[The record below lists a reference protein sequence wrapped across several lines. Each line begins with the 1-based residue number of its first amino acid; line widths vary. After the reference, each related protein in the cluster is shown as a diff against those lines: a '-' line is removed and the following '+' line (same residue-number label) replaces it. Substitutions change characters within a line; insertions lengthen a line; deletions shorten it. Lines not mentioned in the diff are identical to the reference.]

1 MTTAT
6 ITPTVRGRAIL
17 DRLSPE
23 DRRLY
28 ESIPAVVDYVPHP
41 SFADPDAETRLF
53 GPEAE
58 DIPVSPWR
66 QYPELDEP
74 GHSPPRL
81 RAQLTRAQERVL
93 FLRYNYARYRLS
105 GLLVAQNRR
114 FAPSRVQAMLTW
126 YRRVLSLRAAL
137 TNANMALVVAMAKRT
152 RINSVEFGELLSEG
166 NMALLRAVDKFDV
179 DRGFKFSTYA
189 CRAILKAFNRLATR
203 MGTYRQHF
211 PTEFEPTMER
221 SDELDRR
228 RAEQRDL
235 AVEDLD
241 RVLTR
246 NLAQLTRIERKVV
259 AARFAVA
266 GRRRT
271 RTLQEVGR
279 LVGLSKERVRQ
290 VQTHA
295 LEKLR
300 AALEARE
307 SQAFPVVGAR
317 ANVTRP
323 GDGPGGRDAIS

>member
-1 MTTAT
+1 MTASTMVRR
-6 ITPTVRGRAIL
+6 PRGRDVL
-17 DRLSPE
+17 GVLSPE

-28 ESIPAVVDYVPHP
+28 QSMPATMDYVPHV
-41 SFADPDAETRLF
+41 SFSGRDTERQLFGPDAE
-53 GPEAE
+53 EV
-58 DIPVSPWR
+58 PVVRWR

-81 RAQLTRAQERVL
+81 RAQLTRSQEKVL

-105 GLLVAQNRR
+105 QLLRAQNRR
-114 FAPSRVQAMLTW
+114 FAPSRVGPMLTW
-126 YRRVLSLRAAL
+126 YRRVLSVRAAL

-152 RINSVEFGELLSEG
+152 RINSVEFAELLSEG

-179 DRGFKFSTYA
+179 ERGFKFSTYA

-203 MGTYRQHF
+203 TGTYRQRF
-211 PTEFEPTMER
+211 PTEFEPAMER

-228 RAEQRDL
+228 RADQRDL

-246 NLAQLTRIERKVV
+246 NLAQLTQVERKVV

-266 GRRRT
+266 GQRRV
-271 RTLQEVGR
+271 RTLEEVGR

-290 VQTHA
+290 VQNDA

-300 AALEARE
+300 VALEA
-307 SQAFPVVGAR
+307 QAV
-317 ANVTRP
+317 
-323 GDGPGGRDAIS
+323 